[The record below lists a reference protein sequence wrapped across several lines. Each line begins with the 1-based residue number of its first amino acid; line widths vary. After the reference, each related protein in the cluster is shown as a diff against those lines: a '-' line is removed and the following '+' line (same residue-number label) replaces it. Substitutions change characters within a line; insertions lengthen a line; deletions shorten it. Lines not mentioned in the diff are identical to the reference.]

1 MGWKIVGII
10 ESRSGDIAILPEW
23 AIGTPNEFTQH
34 GDAQI
39 VANAMLSVF
48 AKEKTPIRYLVMPT
62 IDDALISQLRGA
74 PSTVPPPPPQ
84 NALSFGGSSMGRPQ
98 PA

>member
-1 MGWKIVGII
+1 MAWKIIGII

-34 GDAQI
+34 GDATT
-39 VANAMLSVF
+39 VASAMSAVF

-62 IDDALISQLRGA
+62 IDDALISQVRGA
-74 PSTVPPPPPQ
+74 PSPLPPQ
-84 NALSFGGSSMGRPQ
+84 PAPNTLSFGGSTLGRPQ
-98 PA
+98 SA

>member
-1 MGWKIVGII
+1 MAWKIIGII

-34 GDAQI
+34 GDATT
-39 VANAMLSVF
+39 VAAAMCAVF

-62 IDDALISQLRGA
+62 IDDALIGQVRGA
-74 PSTVPPPPPQ
+74 PAPVNPQ
-84 NALSFGGSSMGRPQ
+84 PASMLSFGGGNKLQ
-98 PA
+98 AQ